1 MQVVL
6 SRSLFANNS
15 ATGGGGAVYISG
27 GDVRIRHCV
36 FDSNFVVRSGQ
47 PVPGGA
53 WKTEGEGAGM
63 CGGAILIVYAARSGE
78 EMNVSAV
85 SSTLRRNR
93 APAGGGV
100 CVRAGCAPAQSGS
113 ACSASGMPADADAG
127 AEGPSGLSSGAKG
140 GGVAAVDLLELKVEG
155 NTAIQQGGGLA
166 WEGWEG
172 QPTSADCECTR
183 DDGHCRLQGGP
194 AAAAVGARAARAMRL
209 SIRDSFFGANIAGR
223 GGGAF
228 LLGGN
233 DGPIVGGGA
242 TVSGCHFWRNVAT
255 DQGGGLFLAGGR
267 GRVRRSVL
275 DGNEA
280 WVVC

>member
-1 MQVVL
+1 
-6 SRSLFANNS
+6 
-15 ATGGGGAVYISG
+15 
-27 GDVRIRHCV
+27 
-36 FDSNFVVRSGQ
+36 
-47 PVPGGA
+47 
-53 WKTEGEGAGM
+53 M

-100 CVRAGCAPAQSGS
+100 CVRVGCAPAHPGS
-113 ACSASGMPADADAG
+113 ACSASGMPADAG

-140 GGVAAVDLLELKVEG
+140 GGVAAVDLLQLNVEG
-155 NTAIQQGGGLA
+155 NTGIHQGGGLA
-166 WEGWEG
+166 LEV